1 MGEEGDKMGLEN
13 YKKIKLNKLKKAPWN
28 YKVEDTELLEKLK
41 KNIQKNGFIQNLIV
55 RELDNNIY
63 EVVNGNHRLDIL
75 IKLNYEKAVCFN
87 LGKISEILAK
97 KIAIETNETRFDSNI
112 SKLAEIIDDLKN
124 EYPELEETLPFTK
137 LDLTNLDNIYNY
149 SEDVYNL
156 EDDEYEE
163 ETEENNSTHSKELDI
178 MLAFNS
184 EEEALEAFEVLSK
197 KYKKI
202 RII

>member
-1 MGEEGDKMGLEN
+1 MSWSDIE
-13 YKKIKLNKLKKAPWN
+13 LNKLKKAPWN
-28 YKVEDTELLEKLK
+28 YKTENEATSEKLLANI
-41 KNIQKNGFIQNLIV
+41 KNNGQIENLIV
-55 RELDNNIY
+55 RELDYNFY

-184 EEEALEAFEVLSK
+184 EEEAFEAFEVLSK